1 MGDDTDTASENP
13 NNHVTFQP
21 VEEGSKRRKT
31 KLVDSLGYSYNVRSK
46 RSYATYWQCTVRP
59 RGNACKAT
67 VIQRDGTFQA
77 GANAHNH
84 YSEPGALTAAK
95 IVKLVK
101 EKALEDKF
109 KPASAIVEEVFK
121 LHLTDL
127 QVNLVNGKFPI
138 QRSTDPGIYR
148 SSDLQIQRS
157 TDKAI

>member
-13 NNHVTFQP
+13 NNHVTFQL

-84 YSEPGALTAAK
+84 SSEPGAVTAAK

-127 QVNLVNGKFPI
+127 QVNLANGKFSNPKF
-138 QRSTDPGIYR
+138 SN
-148 SSDLQIQRS
+148 S
-157 TDKAI
+157 

>member
-1 MGDDTDTASENP
+1 M
-13 NNHVTFQP
+13 
-21 VEEGSKRRKT
+21 
-31 KLVDSLGYSYNVRSK
+31 
-46 RSYATYWQCTVRP
+46 YWQCMVRP

-84 YSEPGALTAAK
+84 SSEPGAVTAAK
-95 IVKLVK
+95 IIKLVK

-127 QVNLVNGKFPI
+127 QVNSANGKFSNPKF
-138 QRSTDPGIYR
+138 SNT
-148 SSDLQIQRS
+148 
-157 TDKAI
+157 